1 MEKEERNNVG
11 QVSIQKM
18 QEKHTTINHAIG
30 IDKGIS
36 QQNRVMFGLVAQ
48 NKDNAGQAHRDM
60 RLATVMKHINT
71 TQKMIKFKMTMWEQM
86 LDIPTKDSLFVSIT
100 SLMDKVEDL
109 NTQLGAVWEET
120 RTGNLIV
127 LSVLSTAAASMGLS
141 IDGNRT
147 VREKTSGESNSD
159 YM

>member
-71 TQKMIKFKMTMWEQM
+71 TQKMIKFKMTMCEQM
-86 LDIPTKDSLFVSIT
+86 LDVPTKDS
-100 SLMDKVEDL
+100 
-109 NTQLGAVWEET
+109 
-120 RTGNLIV
+120 
-127 LSVLSTAAASMGLS
+127 
-141 IDGNRT
+141 
-147 VREKTSGESNSD
+147 
-159 YM
+159 